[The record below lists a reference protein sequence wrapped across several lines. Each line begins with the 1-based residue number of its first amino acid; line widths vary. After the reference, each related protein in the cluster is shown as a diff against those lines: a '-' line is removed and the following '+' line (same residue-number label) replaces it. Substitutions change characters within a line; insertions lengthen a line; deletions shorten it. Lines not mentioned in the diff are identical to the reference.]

1 VNKQQLTILFQKHQH
16 LIDQAVFSK
25 QINITGVTRDDV
37 YQEVSIRVIKLLESD
52 REIENLSSYI
62 YRITANVIVDLAR
75 SNNRHAQETQLPEH
89 RDESDSYQPE
99 LDSDVPQPDSKL
111 ADKELRHT
119 LLKAIEA
126 LPEDRRV
133 AVKMR
138 LQGYSVK
145 EMMALT
151 GWSYYKAENLSKRSM
166 NALKEQLEKMGINY
180 EIN

>member
-1 VNKQQLTILFQKHQH
+1 MNKQRLTQLFYKHQH

-75 SNNRHAQETQLPEH
+75 ANNRHAQETQLPEH

-99 LDSDVPQPDSKL
+99 LDSDVPQPDDRL
-111 ADKELRHT
+111 ADKELRQA
-119 LLKAIEA
+119 LLQAIEL

-138 LQGYSVK
+138 LQGYTVK

-166 NALKEQLEKMGINY
+166 NALKEQLDRMGINY
-180 EIN
+180 DIN

>member
-1 VNKQQLTILFQKHQH
+1 VNKHQLTILFQKHQH

-25 QINITGVTRDDV
+25 QINITGVTLDDV
-37 YQEVSIRVIKLLESD
+37 YQEVSIRVIKLLDSD

-75 SNNRHAQETQLPEH
+75 ANNRHAQETQLPEH
-89 RDESDSYQPE
+89 RDESDSYHPE
-99 LDSDVPQPDSKL
+99 LDGDVPQPDNKL
-111 ADKELRHT
+111 ADKELQKA
-119 LLKAIEA
+119 LLTAIEA

-138 LQGYSVK
+138 LQGYTVK

-166 NALKEQLEKMGINY
+166 AALKEQLEKMDIHY